1 MLRPMMGKRWE
12 LPDSQIFNFVI
23 METNFYYYFLTTF
36 SMFALIFI
44 SCNRD
49 EISKDN
55 ANNQLSVESRNIDYC
70 DGQIERGITIDS
82 SYIDPNTGQCCLT
95 FRFEPQ
101 LNACWARLEYGIV
114 TQVITTPLSYYTP
127 IVDNKVTF
135 CKDLPFISHPENSFI
150 IYFQGC
156 TGYLSGC
163 MNMGDPKQ
171 FECK

>member
-1 MLRPMMGKRWE
+1 MK
-12 LPDSQIFNFVI
+12 
-23 METNFYYYFLTTF
+23 TNFYYYFLTAF

-55 ANNQLSVESRNIDYC
+55 SNNQLSVESRNIAYC

-95 FRFEPQ
+95 FKFEPQ

-114 TQVITTPLSYYTP
+114 TQVITTPPSYYTP

-135 CKDLPFISHPENSFI
+135 CKDYPFEAQNNLV
-150 IYFQGC
+150 IYFKEC
-156 TGYLSGC
+156 TGYGSGC
-163 MNMGDPKQ
+163 MDLGKSEEIICN
-171 FECK
+171 